1 MYSDVGL
8 VLGLVVFLV
17 VLVMGEEAAAED
29 TSESSYVTSSSS
41 SSLLLG
47 MRRDN
52 VSVLGWATA
61 VLVEGEMPVIV
72 ISSSLPYSVPWSLFS
87 TSGALDFFLD
97 SLRMEE
103 QSCARHAR
111 LVVEDTESLLLV
123 GEGVVLIAQVVSVIR
138 PPSSPSLLLSVET
151 ARDEVWD
158 VMVVVMA
165 DTVVAAGAIEAVASM
180 TKLVGEG
187 VTVAN
192 DLDVAVAIEAVS
204 FVTLV
209 ADGLWSLERLGCA
222 IEVGIGEDTE
232 ENALASTDTDALAL
246 IVVDRGLIVF
256 ILVGVGVV

>member
-1 MYSDVGL
+1 
-8 VLGLVVFLV
+8 
-17 VLVMGEEAAAED
+17 
-29 TSESSYVTSSSS
+29 
-41 SSLLLG
+41 
-47 MRRDN
+47 
-52 VSVLGWATA
+52 
-61 VLVEGEMPVIV
+61 
-72 ISSSLPYSVPWSLFS
+72 
-87 TSGALDFFLD
+87 
-97 SLRMEE
+97 MEE

-111 LVVEDTESLLLV
+111 LVVEDTELELLV
-123 GEGVVLIAQVVSVIR
+123 GEGLVMIARVVSVIR
-138 PPSSPSLLLSVET
+138 PPSSPSLEET

-165 DTVVAAGAIEAVASM
+165 DTGVAAGAIEAAAST

-192 DLDVAVAIEAVS
+192 DLDVAVVIVAVS

-246 IVVDRGLIVF
+246 TVVERGLIVF